1 MTVFTFDHAQE
12 VLAAQE
18 KRGFDKKK
26 LANNTYL
33 AKRDDAFVIR
43 LHNTDIVK
51 IKEESNQTFF
61 TVNTDGWMTSTT
73 KERIN
78 SFTPLRI
85 FQKRGVW
92 YVYQQIDG
100 REEIVQFFDGMTVD
114 QSGRVV
120 NSAEASLDGIE
131 AGRKLDQ
138 MITDYIKKFCDQ
150 SIKEGLPLPRTGD
163 CWDCGLY
170 SQAKSEQRNQDN
182 MDHVYSHLEE
192 TYIHGSLLVYAA
204 TVAGYSSPQFILA
217 IIQRDCQRGD
227 VTMLKRVFRK
237 FFKKVR
243 QKLLKLAEQGVE
255 LGAE

>member
-26 LANNTYL
+26 LASNTYL
-33 AKRDDAFVIR
+33 TKKDDAFVIR

-92 YVYQQIDG
+92 YAYQQVDG
-100 REEIVQFFDGMTVD
+100 REEVVTFFDGITLD

-131 AGRKLDQ
+131 TGRKLDQ

-150 SIKEGLPLPRTGD
+150 SIREGLPLPDAGD
-163 CWDCGLY
+163 CLECKIY
-170 SQAKSEQRNQDN
+170 SQAKSERRDLDD
-182 MDHVYSHLEE
+182 MSHVYSHLEE
-192 TYIHGSLLVYAA
+192 TYIHGSFLVYAA
-204 TVAGYSSPQFILA
+204 TCAGYSNPGFVIALM
-217 IIQRDCQRGD
+217 RKDCERGD
-227 VTMLKRVFRK
+227 VTMVKRVFRS
-237 FFKKVR
+237 FFKKARR
-243 QKLLKLAEQGVE
+243 QLLKFVEQE
-255 LGAE
+255 